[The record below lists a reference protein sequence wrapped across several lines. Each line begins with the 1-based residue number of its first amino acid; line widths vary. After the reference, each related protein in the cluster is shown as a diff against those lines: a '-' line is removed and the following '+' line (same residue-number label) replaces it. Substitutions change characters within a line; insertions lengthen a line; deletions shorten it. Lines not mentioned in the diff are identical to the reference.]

1 MKPPEAPRL
10 ETRRTRD
17 FSAEL
22 QERARAWIP
31 AWEVTE
37 NEGDF
42 GRALLEI
49 AARFNSEVAERLDG
63 AGEKMRRGFLDWLAV
78 RREAARPSRM
88 PVVFKLIDAAREP
101 VLAEA
106 PVRMQADAA
115 GTPVVFETE
124 KDVRLIP
131 GRLETVIG
139 ADADQDAFYLP
150 PPGISDLKPL
160 EPMPSQ
166 WQVKSFA
173 SAGATKIQLDPELG
187 LVPGMLIRANGQEY
201 KLIAVDKDL
210 VTIEPPLAS
219 DLTASIPLTKVST
232 FSPFDGARNWQAHV
246 LYLGDSELLNIEAAA
261 TIEVVGSS
269 RLRAGFTWEYWG
281 KRAPNDAVGWQPL
294 KVSETEIAD
303 GVALEKPKGAVE
315 QIEIGGKNS
324 RWIRARTSKVEPTTV
339 PIATDRFSIRVNAAG
354 CTDKLPCPAD
364 EPGESPAAEG
374 MANTTPL
381 VLDNVFFP
389 LGKEPRQFDAFYL
402 GSQEAFSKTGAE
414 VQLCFEIADS
424 NFAVLSVVH
433 TGLFANQLLA
443 GVAADGHLHLLLF
456 DQVTQRLSVF
466 ANREPLAPPSPAL
479 GGAIL
484 GDPPITLDR
493 RPTFRTPM
501 WTKNDEIQMAV
512 PAGNSVWIW
521 HDNPLAPLQSGW
533 ESLGDVGPVV
543 NEDAPIDGLVY
554 LTDIAGDRLL
564 ALRDS
569 TLFIRELDTPNAPW
583 KPAATIDSG
592 SNDIFLTKIAP
603 IGIEGGDLGTGVF
616 TEGFVGVG
624 DDATL
629 YGIRFSVDP
638 QSGDLVGDCTELI
651 PGVSTDV
658 TPAAVRRAVDN
669 RLVAVTVEDEGVLIP
684 HVVGFLSDPGTFA
697 LDSTVSEELEW
708 PDVLGESIDV
718 NIVKGQLTFIFSAQI
733 DDQSTG
739 LTVWTPFDLIH
750 PDTLFNTVIPPAIG
764 IASGAPTLLPG
775 HILVPTTSGQVIVAP
790 FDPDLRFVFIAPLGS
805 VVITQTQADQLTPG
819 DFVGYRAD
827 KPGPVDFQLEEIN
840 DPGIQFRGLTFHP
853 LTNALVEGEDLFVY
867 KAATATFTGS
877 IPDATHLDEILIDPG
892 DFDTQSG
899 SVLFIDTTGNPPE
912 LYEVDSFDSVT
923 RIATLDRDVNIN
935 NPAQNFDYK
944 LPDPSGANIRPMLML
959 DNTSGNWDPALL
971 DNTNLQFEGA
981 VPEFQPGLAFEL
993 HPNGRIKHVALSLP
1007 WITPPADF
1015 GVGVQFLV
1023 DAAVGAWI
1031 AYLGDTS
1038 SNPDLSWEYW
1048 NGTGWSKLH
1057 PVRDETLNFKRTGR
1071 VEFTVPD
1078 DLRSGDWAGKTNFW
1092 IRARL
1097 IGGDYGKEKVT
1108 VKTVDKGGGVTEQ
1121 TIDRSL
1127 EGIRPPSVLRLQ
1139 LAYAICTDVLPAFVL
1154 AQDSGTIRDQS
1165 DANRTPGAI
1174 VEAFIPLALTLGRL
1188 SKSVA
1193 VVDAPEECPPECS
1206 CGKQHT
1212 AQTQPGA
1219 STTTTPGDV
1228 SPATGRS
1235 LFIGLAATPSEA
1247 PINVLLLVDERKHT
1261 AFAPLK
1267 VEALIAN
1274 SFQPIVVDD
1283 TTRALGESGL
1293 LSMSFPVS
1301 PTPSELFG
1309 KTLTWLRLIPKP
1321 NGTDEWLPALRGA
1334 YLNAVWASATE
1345 TLTRELIGSSD
1356 GAPNL
1361 SFRLA
1366 RPPVLRDTLELRVK
1380 EPLGEEEREALV
1392 KQDPNKVVKD
1402 ANLPGDWVLWTQ
1414 VVDPNDEPAD
1424 ARVYALDEA
1433 TGEIR
1438 FGDGTHGRI
1447 PPIGR
1452 DAIVAFSYSRTET
1465 GDSGSA
1471 TVPGNTITP
1480 RTSLNLVSPVETV
1493 EAVTSADQAAGGAPA
1508 ELDERVLRFGFARL
1522 RHRNRAVTARDV
1534 EDLALQS
1541 SPDIVQARAVVR
1553 RGFIKLVIVM
1563 RGDDPQPTAAQV
1575 RELRRFLLEA
1585 APAAL
1590 SAPGALRI
1598 EGPKVR
1604 RLQIESELRIE
1615 TLDHAGEL
1623 GEFVKQQLKSLF
1635 DTASGGMDQTGW
1647 PLGLNPTEDDIA
1659 FALIEAPHLESL
1671 GNIKLRESVAEGE
1684 VRPWPQTVKE
1694 TEIVML
1700 ADDPVRIDFETAE
1713 VLV

>member
-1 MKPPEAPRL
+1 
-10 ETRRTRD
+10 
-17 FSAEL
+17 
-22 QERARAWIP
+22 
-31 AWEVTE
+31 
-37 NEGDF
+37 
-42 GRALLEI
+42 
-49 AARFNSEVAERLDG
+49 
-63 AGEKMRRGFLDWLAV
+63 
-78 RREAARPSRM
+78 
-88 PVVFKLIDAAREP
+88 
-101 VLAEA
+101 
-106 PVRMQADAA
+106 
-115 GTPVVFETE
+115 
-124 KDVRLIP
+124 
-131 GRLETVIG
+131 
-139 ADADQDAFYLP
+139 
-150 PPGISDLKPL
+150 
-160 EPMPSQ
+160 
-166 WQVKSFA
+166 
-173 SAGATKIQLDPELG
+173 
-187 LVPGMLIRANGQEY
+187 
-201 KLIAVDKDL
+201 
-210 VTIEPPLAS
+210 
-219 DLTASIPLTKVST
+219 
-232 FSPFDGARNWQAHV
+232 
-246 LYLGDSELLNIEAAA
+246 
-261 TIEVVGSS
+261 
-269 RLRAGFTWEYWG
+269 
-281 KRAPNDAVGWQPL
+281 
-294 KVSETEIAD
+294 
-303 GVALEKPKGAVE
+303 
-315 QIEIGGKNS
+315 
-324 RWIRARTSKVEPTTV
+324 
-339 PIATDRFSIRVNAAG
+339 
-354 CTDKLPCPAD
+354 
-364 EPGESPAAEG
+364 
-374 MANTTPL
+374 
-381 VLDNVFFP
+381 
-389 LGKEPRQFDAFYL
+389 
-402 GSQEAFSKTGAE
+402 
-414 VQLCFEIADS
+414 
-424 NFAVLSVVH
+424 
-433 TGLFANQLLA
+433 
-443 GVAADGHLHLLLF
+443 
-456 DQVTQRLSVF
+456 
-466 ANREPLAPPSPAL
+466 
-479 GGAIL
+479 
-484 GDPPITLDR
+484 
-493 RPTFRTPM
+493 M

-512 PAGNSVWIW
+512 PAGDSVWIW
-521 HDNPLAPLQSGW
+521 HDNPLAPMQSGW

-554 LTDIAGDRLL
+554 LADIAGDRLL

-592 SNDIFLTKIAP
+592 NNDIFLTKIAP
-603 IGIEGGDLGTGVF
+603 IGIEGGDLGNGVF

-638 QSGDLVGDCTELI
+638 QSGDLVGDCTELL
-651 PGVSTDV
+651 PGVATNV
-658 TPAAVRRAVDN
+658 TPAAVRRALDN
-669 RLVAVTVEDEGVLIP
+669 RLVAVTVEDESVLIP
-684 HVVGFLSDPGTFA
+684 HVVGFLSDPGTFG
-697 LDSTVSEELEW
+697 LDSTTSEELEW

-733 DDQSTG
+733 DDSSTG

-764 IASGAPTLLPG
+764 VASGAPTLLPG
-775 HILVPTTSGQVIVAP
+775 HILAPTTSGQVIVAP
-790 FDPDLRFVFIAPLGS
+790 FNPDLRFVFIAPLGS
-805 VVITQTQADQLTPG
+805 VVITQNPADQITPG

-840 DPGIQFRGLTFHP
+840 DPGIQFRGLTFHA

-867 KAATATFTGS
+867 KAATPQFTGT
-877 IPDATHLDEILIDPG
+877 IPNTNNLDRIAIDAADTETGMGTVLLIDT
-892 DFDTQSG
+892 DAST
-899 SVLFIDTTGNPPE
+899 N
-912 LYEVDSFDSVT
+912 LYEVVNFNSGT
-923 RIATLDRDVNIN
+923 GIAILDRDLDVNDPTLPFAYN
-935 NPAQNFDYK
+935 V
-944 LPDPSGANIRPMLML
+944 PDPSGANIRPMLML

-971 DNTNLQFEGA
+971 DKTNLQFEGA

-993 HPNGRIKHVALSLP
+993 HPNGRIRHVALSLP
-1007 WITPPADF
+1007 FITPPFDF

-1023 DAAVGAWI
+1023 DAAVGGWI

-1057 PVRDETLNFKRTGR
+1057 PVRDETLNFKHTGR
-1071 VEFTVPD
+1071 VEFKVPD
-1078 DLRSGDWAGKTNFW
+1078 DLKSGDWAGKTNFW

-1108 VKTVDKGGGVTEQ
+1108 VKTVEKNGVTEQ
-1121 TIDRSL
+1121 TVDRSL

-1139 LAYAICTDVLPAFVL
+1139 LAYAICTDVLPTFVL

-1174 VEAFIPLALTLGRL
+1174 VEAFVPLALTLGRL
-1188 SKSVA
+1188 AKNVA
-1193 VVDAPEECPPECS
+1193 VADAPEECPPECD
-1206 CGKQHT
+1206 CGKQT
-1212 AQTQPGA
+1212 AQTSA
-1219 STTTTPGDV
+1219 DTAATTAPPDV
-1228 SPATGRS
+1228 PPATGRT

-1247 PINVLLLVDERKHT
+1247 PINVLLLVDERRHT

-1274 SFQPIVVDD
+1274 SFQPVVVDD

-1321 NGTDEWLPALRGA
+1321 NATDEWLPALRGA

-1361 SFRLA
+1361 TFRLA
-1366 RPPVLRDTLELRVK
+1366 RPPVLRDTLELRVR

-1392 KQDPNKVVKD
+1392 KQDPKKVVKD

-1414 VVDPNDEPAD
+1414 VIDPKDEPAD

-1438 FGDGTHGRI
+1438 FGDGIHGRI

-1465 GDSGSA
+1465 GDSGSE

-1480 RTSLNLVSPVETV
+1480 RTTLNLVSPVETV

-1522 RHRNRAVTARDV
+1522 RHRNRAVTARDI

-1553 RGFIKLVIVM
+1553 RGFLKLVIVM

-1575 RELRRFLLEA
+1575 RELRRLLLES
-1585 APAAL
+1585 APASL

-1604 RLQIESELRIE
+1604 RLQIELDLRIE

-1623 GEFVKQQLKSLF
+1623 GEFVKHELRSLF
-1635 DTASGGMDQTGW
+1635 DTASGGVDEDGW

-1659 FALIEAPHLESL
+1659 FALIDAPHLESL
-1671 GNIKLRESVAEGE
+1671 GNIKLRESVGEGE
-1684 VRPWPQTVKE
+1684 VRPWPETVKE

-1700 ADDPVRIDFETAE
+1700 ADDPVRIEFETAE
-1713 VLV
+1713 VPV